1 LGGNLNRQWS
11 FVGGVDNNAFTA
23 TALWKQA
30 IGVMRADGSDAR
42 LLVHHY
48 STNSTYS
55 DDPFVKP
62 SPDGKVVM
70 FDSNMAGSGRY
81 DVFVA
86 EMPLR

>member
-1 LGGNLNRQWS
+1 
-11 FVGGVDNNAFTA
+11 
-23 TALWKQA
+23 
-30 IGVMRADGSDAR
+30 MRADGSDSR

-70 FDSNMAGSGRY
+70 FDSNMAGSSRY

-86 EMPLR
+86 ELPLR